1 MDDFQTF
8 SLICS
13 CKMESHEQP
22 KNEWLIEMFLKIANN
37 KSGNL
42 KLYLNHGNQDSQ
54 SLETNKKQKEI
65 RDSLTSFSK
74 ALCPCTIK
82 THGLFL
88 VDCRPSS
95 LLSLHGICLLPIK
108 EDKINIG

>member
-1 MDDFQTF
+1 MRDGNHGIYRKGWGI
-8 SLICS
+8 L
-13 CKMESHEQP
+13 EQN
-22 KNEWLIEMFLKIANN
+22 KNE
-37 KSGNL
+37 
-42 KLYLNHGNQDSQ
+42 
-54 SLETNKKQKEI
+54 KKQKEI